1 MVRYLYKSVLLCLF
15 FTSLSGL
22 AQTRKERKADHNF
35 DTYAYIEAIKV
46 YENIAEKGF
55 INTSI
60 LSKLGDSYYF
70 NGKFVEAHQW
80 YAKLFEEDYPDKDL
94 VVLDKEYYYRYAQ
107 TLKAVG
113 EYKKA
118 DAILQEFASFETAD
132 SRAVLLLTHTELEH
146 QTVSASRFTMANLT
160 INSPYSDYGA
170 ALLDDQLIFTSS
182 RLNEDIHSKV
192 HAWTDEPYTQLYA
205 TTITA
210 DGTFTPPIVF
220 AREIASKELN
230 RGSAVFTQE
239 GQLMYFTS
247 NNGSMKGSKRAKYDK
262 EDSSLLKIYQATK
275 QANGDWG
282 NVEELPFNIEGYNT
296 AHPALTP
303 DGKWMYFVSD
313 RPGSIG
319 ASDLFRVAIYES
331 NRFGPVEHLEDAIN
345 TAGRETFPFISKEY
359 NLYFSSDG
367 HPGFG
372 GLDVY
377 KTKINRDGLLGV
389 PVNLGPDLNSSFDDF
404 GFYIDSTSKK
414 GFVSSN
420 KAGGQG
426 GDDVYLIVEKPCI
439 QLVMGIVS
447 DLDTKEGLEKAE
459 VQVINAMEKQV
470 GQIKTDEEGYY
481 QLNQLHCGQHYRI
494 RISRAGYFTK
504 ELALTIDRNLQQ
516 RLDIA
521 LESSDIQVEAG
532 DDLFKKLKLEPIYF
546 DFAQSTI
553 RPDAQ
558 IELMKVVA
566 VLQQFPNLNIE
577 IRSHTDSRGDD
588 TYNLTLSERRA
599 QATRQWIIKQGIS
612 ATRLKAK
619 GYGESQLL
627 NACSNGVPCD
637 EDQHQLNR
645 RSEFIVGE

>member
-1 MVRYLYKSVLLCLF
+1 MVQYLYKSVLLCLCL
-15 FTSLSGL
+15 TSLNSLG
-22 AQTRKERKADHNF
+22 QTRKERKADHNF

-46 YENIAEKGF
+46 YENIANKGF

-70 NGKFVEAHQW
+70 NGKLVEAHQW
-80 YAKLFEEDYPDKDL
+80 YAKLFEDDYPAKDL
-94 VVLDKEYYYRYAQ
+94 ATLDKEYYYRYAQ
-107 TLKAVG
+107 TLKAIG
-113 EYKKA
+113 EPEKA
-118 DAILQEFASFETAD
+118 DAILQEFASVATAD
-132 SRAVLLLTHTELEH
+132 SRSILLLTHTELEQ
-146 QTVSASRFTMANLT
+146 QTISASRFAMANLT

-170 ALLDDQLIFTSS
+170 TLLDDQLIFTSS
-182 RLNEDIHSKV
+182 RPNEEVPSKV
-192 HAWTDEPYTQLYA
+192 HPWTNEPYTQLYA
-205 TTITA
+205 TTLTA

-220 AREIASKELN
+220 AKEIASSELN
-230 RGSAVFTQE
+230 RGSAVFMQE
-239 GQLMYFTS
+239 GKRMYFTS
-247 NNGSMKGSKRAKYDK
+247 NNGLMTGSKRAKYDK
-262 EDSSLLKIYQATK
+262 EDTALVKIYQATK
-275 QANGDWG
+275 QANGHWG
-282 NVEELPFNIEGYNT
+282 NVEELPFNMEGYNT

-313 RPGSIG
+313 RPGSVG

-331 NRFGPVEHLEDAIN
+331 NRFGAVEHLGDAIN

-377 KTKINRDGLLGV
+377 KAKINHDGRLGV
-389 PVNLGPDLNSSFDDF
+389 VVNVGPDLNSSFDDF
-404 GFYIDSTSKK
+404 GFYIDNASNK

-420 KAGGQG
+420 KEGGQG

-447 DLDTKEGLEKAE
+447 DLDTQQALEKAE
-459 VQVINAMEKQV
+459 VQVMDTMQQQV
-470 GQIKTDEEGYY
+470 NQVNTDEEGYY
-481 QLNQLHCGQHYRI
+481 RLNQLRCGQHYRI
-494 RISRAGYFTK
+494 RISKAGYFTK
-504 ELALTIDRNLQQ
+504 ELTLTIDRNQQ
-516 RLDIA
+516 RRLDIA
-521 LESSDIQVEAG
+521 LESSNITVESG

-546 DFAQSTI
+546 DFAQFAI

-558 IELMKVVA
+558 IELMKVVD
-566 VLQQFPNLNIE
+566 VLQQFPNLHIE

-588 TYNLTLSERRA
+588 TYNLMLSERRA
-599 QATRQWIIKQGIS
+599 QATRQWIIKQGID

-627 NACSNGVPCD
+627 NECSNGIPC
-637 EDQHQLNR
+637 EESQHQLNR